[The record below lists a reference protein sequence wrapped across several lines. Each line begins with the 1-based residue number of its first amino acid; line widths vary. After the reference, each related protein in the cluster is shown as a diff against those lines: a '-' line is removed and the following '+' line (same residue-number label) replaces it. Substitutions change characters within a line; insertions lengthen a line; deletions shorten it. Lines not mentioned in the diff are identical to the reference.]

1 MASPNLASGMTGQ
14 DLSAL
19 PGGEIV
25 SRGLTDLAEGRDTAD
40 AAAVAMASTRL
51 REAGVRVPDV
61 PERSEPAAHH
71 LYALLAREHGDG
83 AHSHYN
89 AIVRR
94 IVSFARAADHAGS
107 G

>member
-1 MASPNLASGMTGQ
+1 MNPTEMGR
-14 DLSAL
+14 L

-25 SRGLTDLAEGRDTAD
+25 ARGLADLAASRDTTD

-51 REAGVRVPDV
+51 RDAGVPV
-61 PERSEPAAHH
+61 PELAERVEPAAHH

-83 AHSHYN
+83 AHAHYN

-94 IVSFARAADHAGS
+94 IVSFAQAAERARGGRA
-107 G
+107 